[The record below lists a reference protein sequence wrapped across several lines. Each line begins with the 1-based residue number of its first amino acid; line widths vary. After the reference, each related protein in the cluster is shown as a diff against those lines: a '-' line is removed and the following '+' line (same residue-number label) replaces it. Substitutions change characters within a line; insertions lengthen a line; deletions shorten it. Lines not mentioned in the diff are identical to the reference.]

1 MIDPSKDC
9 GPECQ
14 PNCGP
19 ECGPEKPEHS
29 EDEPAPDIPPLPE
42 NHLTQMA
49 ETLVLV
55 MFVVG
60 VYSQIFSL
68 FLYAFGSSA

>member
-1 MIDPSKDC
+1 MLDPSKDC
-9 GPECQ
+9 GPDCE

-19 ECGPEKPEHS
+19 ECGPEKASDLPE
-29 EDEPAPDIPPLPE
+29 PTPDVPPLPE
-42 NHLTQMA
+42 SRLTQA
-49 ETLVLV
+49 ADTLVLI

-68 FLYAFGSSA
+68 FLYAFSSA